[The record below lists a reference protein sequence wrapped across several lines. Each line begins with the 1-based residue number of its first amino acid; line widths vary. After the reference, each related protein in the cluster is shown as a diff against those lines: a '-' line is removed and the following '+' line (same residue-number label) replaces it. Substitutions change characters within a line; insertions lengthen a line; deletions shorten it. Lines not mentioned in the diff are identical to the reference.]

1 MWIVVPYKVPYV
13 HTYISMPISDLRLLV
28 VVVWI
33 RFLCI
38 AARTEAKRVV
48 SPDLAVLDLDLDLA
62 TLSN

>member
-1 MWIVVPYKVPYV
+1 
-13 HTYISMPISDLRLLV
+13 MPISDLRLLV